1 MSIHNNNNNN
11 SSEIRIQSKEKKELN
26 GNEWKCFEVE
36 TFLYEMDKK
45 EKETNLCCSVEYL
58 Q

>member
-11 SSEIRIQSKEKKELN
+11 SSEITIQSKKELN

-45 EKETNLCCSVEYL
+45 ENETNLCCSVEYL